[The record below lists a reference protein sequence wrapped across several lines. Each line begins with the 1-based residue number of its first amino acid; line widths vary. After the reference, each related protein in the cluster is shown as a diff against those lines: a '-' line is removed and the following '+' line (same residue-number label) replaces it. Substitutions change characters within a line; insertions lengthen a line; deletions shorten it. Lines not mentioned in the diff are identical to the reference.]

1 MTLKSRLLFICFL
14 IFSINCFSAEVVLD
28 STRAQITKHLVS
40 CIIYEKKQVEKKLK
54 LVKSTA
60 EAEKLYLDFEDI
72 NARLMNKLRE
82 NEIYLMSCMS
92 MHDVDFKKLPDSLSN
107 IVKTVKKANIRVIKG
122 RDNPDFSFELDYDLK
137 IFKNYVAPDFKAYLE
152 MGYNSAKNYN
162 KDDPLEIY
170 LKKMSQYII
179 ESELFL
185 KKFKK
190 NNWQRE
196 EVKRTMRLEF
206 WDYVF
211 GNEYVETVN
220 EYHKFKKKSL
230 KEFNRFIQKYPKSK
244 SAQFLKKLLSE
255 YAKYKNTDSLQAYFN
270 EQSYVFINQFK

>member
-1 MTLKSRLLFICFL
+1 MNLKSRLHFICFL

-60 EAEKLYLDFEDI
+60 EAEKLYLDFDNI
-72 NARLMNKLRE
+72 NARLMNKLKE

-107 IVKTVKKANIRVIKG
+107 IVKTVKKANIVVRAKE
-122 RDNPDFSFELDYDLK
+122 NMYFSFELDYELK
-137 IFKNYVAPDFKAYLE
+137 IFKNYVTPDFKAYLE
-152 MGYNSAKNYN
+152 LQCNGSKYYN
-162 KDDPLEIY
+162 KYDPLETY
-170 LKKMSQYII
+170 LRNTEQGII
-179 ESELFL
+179 EYELFL

-196 EVKRTMRLEF
+196 EIKRSVGIEF
-206 WDYVF
+206 QDYVF
-211 GNEYVETVN
+211 GFEYNETVT

-255 YAKYKNTDSLQAYFN
+255 YAKNKNTDSLQAYFN

>member
-1 MTLKSRLLFICFL
+1 MNLKSRLHFICFL
-14 IFSINCFSAEVVLD
+14 IFSFNCFSKTVSID
-28 STRAQITKHLVS
+28 STRAQITRHLVS

-60 EAEKLYLDFEDI
+60 EAEKLYLDFDNI
-72 NARLMNKLRE
+72 NARLMNKLKE

-107 IVKTVKKANIRVIKG
+107 IVKTVKKANIVVRAKE
-122 RDNPDFSFELDYDLK
+122 NMYFSFELDYELK
-137 IFKNYVAPDFKAYLE
+137 IFKNYVTPDFKAYLE
-152 MGYNSAKNYN
+152 LQCNGSKYYN
-162 KDDPLEIY
+162 KYDPLETY
-170 LKKMSQYII
+170 LRNTEQGII
-179 ESELFL
+179 EYELFL

-196 EVKRTMRLEF
+196 EIKRSVGIEF
-206 WDYVF
+206 QDYVF
-211 GNEYVETVN
+211 GFEYNETVT

>member
-1 MTLKSRLLFICFL
+1 MFLKTHLLKTLILF
-14 IFSINCFSAEVVLD
+14 FSVNFVNASVSID
-28 STRAQITKHLVS
+28 STRNQITKHLVNR
-40 CIIYEKKQVEKKLK
+40 ILYEKKQVEKKLK
-54 LVKSTA
+54 LIKSTA
-60 EAEKLYLDFEDI
+60 DAEKLYLDFEDI
-72 NARLMNKLRE
+72 NARLINKLRG

-122 RDNPDFSFELDYDLK
+122 RDNPDFSFELDYELK
-137 IFKNYVAPDFKAYLE
+137 IFKNFLAPDFKAYLE
-152 MGYNSAKNYN
+152 MEYNACKNYN
-162 KDDPLEIY
+162 EDDHDEIY

-206 WDYVF
+206 QDYIL
-211 GNEYVETVN
+211 GNEYFESTIDN
-220 EYHKFKKKSL
+220 KFTPILKK
-230 KEFNRFIQKYPKSK
+230 EHQRFIKKYPKSK
-244 SAQFLKKLLSE
+244 SIKFLKQIIIEFKKNKNRRSLS
-255 YAKYKNTDSLQAYFN
+255 AYFDK
-270 EQSYVFINQFK
+270 ESYVFMNQFN